1 MKNTIYYILPLL
13 PLSFYGQTKR
23 NDSIIKLKEVVVAEK
38 FRKKQIQSEV
48 KLSCTV
54 DEYLSTSDNISFIKR
69 GAYAWEPML
78 NNMNTERSS
87 VTIDGMHVFGACT
100 DKMDPVTSYV
110 ETNNLSKVDIHS
122 GQQGG
127 MHGATIAG
135 GIDLQRKRVAFSEEP
150 NYGGSAQVGFQH
162 NNAHRFALADLYYS
176 SEKFVA
182 DGTAAYRKAE
192 NYKDGKG
199 DKVKHSQFEKY
210 NTSLGLAYKTSELS
224 ALKAD
229 AIFDVAKNVGYPALP
244 MDTWLARALITSLSF
259 KQLFEEGILKV
270 WDTKAYFN
278 AIEHYM
284 DDTTRPE
291 NLVHMDMPGWS
302 TTYGLT
308 SKILLKKNNYTAD
321 IQLNGYSNY
330 SLAEMTM
337 YPKDRSKVKGFA
349 FTWPGVTT
357 NYGGLS
363 LSNQWELSD
372 KEQLTLGGTLGLHH
386 NHIEYLDFIRV
397 FNQNTADSPQ
407 ERTRFLPSMHA
418 SYQAKVNPLTFS
430 LGMGYGHRAPSV
442 SEAYGY
448 YIYNSFDRYDYIG
461 TPNLKNEISYELNGS
476 VSLEKENFIVEA
488 KANYFY
494 IENYIL
500 GKILHVAFPMN
511 AASVGVKKYEALEYA
526 KIFNTSLNLSYQFL
540 ENFNWKGS
548 LNYAQGV
555 DHQGENLP
563 FIRPLSYQSSLQY
576 LREPLAVTFAINGD
590 FTQTAYAPQYGE
602 DHTPAYIIYN
612 LSANY
617 LFPLGKN
624 SLRWEVG
631 VENLLNTYYSTYADW
646 GNIPRMGRNIF
657 TSISISF

>member
-1 MKNTIYYILPLL
+1 MKKHLIYILLL
-13 PLSFYGQTKR
+13 TVGTTYGQIQKK
-23 NDSIIKLKEVVVAEK
+23 DSIIRLKEVVVAEK
-38 FRKKQIQSEV
+38 FRKKQIQSDV
-48 KLSCTV
+48 KLSCSV
-54 DEYLSTSDNISFIKR
+54 DEYLATSDNVSFIKR

-78 NNMNTERSS
+78 NNMNTERSNI
-87 VTIDGMHVFGACT
+87 TIEGMHIFGACT

-110 ETNNLSKVDIHS
+110 ETHNLSKIDIHS
-122 GQQGG
+122 GQEGG

-135 GIDLQRKRVAFSEEP
+135 SIDLKRKRVAFSEEP
-150 NYGGSAQVGFQH
+150 SYGGSAQLGLQH
-162 NNAHRFALADLYYS
+162 NNMHRFGMADLYYS

-192 NYKDGKG
+192 NYKAGDGN
-199 DKVKHSQFEKY
+199 KVKHSQFEKY

-244 MDTWLARALITSLSF
+244 MDTWLARALISSLSF
-259 KQLFEEGILKV
+259 KQLFEDQLLKV
-270 WDTKAYFN
+270 WDTKGYFN

-302 TTYGLT
+302 TTYGFT
-308 SKILLKKNNYTAD
+308 SKILLKEEDYTAD

-337 YPKDRSKVKGFA
+337 YPKDRRKITGFA
-349 FTWPGVTT
+349 LTWPGVTT

-363 LSNQWELSD
+363 LSNQWELTD
-372 KEQLTLGGTLGLHH
+372 REQLTLGGTFGIHH
-386 NHIEYLDFIRV
+386 NHVEHLDFIRV
-397 FNQNTADSPQ
+397 FNQNTADSS
-407 ERTRFLPSMHA
+407 EDKIRFLPSLYA
-418 SYQAKVNPLTFS
+418 TYQVKWNPYTLSVGT
-430 LGMGYGHRAPSV
+430 GYGHRAPSV

-461 TPNLKNEISYELNGS
+461 TPNLKNEVSYELNGS
-476 VSLEKENFIVEA
+476 LSYEKEGLIAEA
-488 KANYFY
+488 KVNYFY

-500 GKILHVAFPMN
+500 GKILRIAFPMN

-526 KIFNTSLNLSYQFL
+526 KIFNASLNLSYHFL

-548 LNYAQGV
+548 LNYARGFDFEGQ
-555 DHQGENLP
+555 NLP
-563 FIRPLSYQSSLQY
+563 FIRPLSYQSSLRY
-576 LREPLAVTFAINGD
+576 NKNRLGATFSFNGD
-590 FTQTAYAPQYGE
+590 FTQTAYSPQYGE
-602 DHTPAYIIYN
+602 DRTPAYIVYN

-617 LFPLGKN
+617 RFPLGKQTL
-624 SLRWEVG
+624 SWEVG
-631 VENLLNTYYSTYADW
+631 VENILDNYYSTYADW

-657 TSISISF
+657 TSVGITF